1 MKTRES
7 KAHNTQKVLN
17 GGSHDHRQESLHI
30 KQDDKFFSRLLSK
43 EKSSSSSIKGES
55 SFRFFYYGDSS
66 KGSIPFRWES
76 QPGTPKHPLSA
87 ASLPPLT
94 PPPSY
99 QSSAELKSGSR
110 RSSSSSSRLPSFFS
124 KLSSKKTSFFSN
136 VSSSVSSSSCSS
148 SFSLPS
154 SAPTA
159 ALTGRRHRSQSD
171 FQLRLEDL
179 FRDDEASPTSTLCFG
194 GGRGNG
200 GAAAASESG
209 SKSFHVRRSSWLC
222 LNNIS
227 VF

>member
-7 KAHNTQKVLN
+7 IAHNSQKEKN
-17 GGSHDHRQESLHI
+17 GGSHDHRQEFLQF
-30 KQDDKFFSRLLSK
+30 KQDDRFFSRLLSK
-43 EKSSSSSIKGES
+43 EKSSIKGES

-66 KGSIPFRWES
+66 RGSIPFRWES
-76 QPGTPKHPLSA
+76 QPGTPKHSLSA

-99 QSSAELKSGSR
+99 QTAAELKSGGR
-110 RSSSSSSRLPSFFS
+110 RASRLPSFFS
-124 KLSSKKTSFFSN
+124 RISSKKPSFGR
-136 VSSSVSSSSCSS
+136 VSSSISSSSCSS

-154 SAPTA
+154 TA
-159 ALTGRRHRSQSD
+159 AIGGRRHRSQSD
-171 FQLRLEDL
+171 LQLRLEDL
-179 FRDDEASPTSTLCFG
+179 FRDDDDGDSPTSTLCFG
-194 GGRGNG
+194 GGGRGNG
-200 GAAAASESG
+200 GGAAAGSESGG